1 MTVMRSVWTNVSKPD
16 VGDKIAV
23 QLEEFGNFTAT
34 CQKVDEDRAEFIF
47 DYCVADAIRDDVN
60 SILEK
65 IAVGLRDSLKAKLLN
80 VDIPTYGQ
88 IFGHDDF
95 YERFEPDN
103 DERWPLMKD
112 RRNRIALDKDGDL
125 NWYWLKN
132 HCKNSAA
139 SFAVVYDYGYAY
151 TGSASYGNGVRP
163 VFLLEL

>member
-1 MTVMRSVWTNVSKPD
+1 M
-16 VGDKIAV
+16 

-34 CQKVDEDRAEFIF
+34 CQKVNEDRAEFIF
-47 DYCVADAIRDDVN
+47 DNCVADEIRDDVD
-60 SILEK
+60 SVLEK
-65 IAVGLRDSLKAKLLN
+65 IAAGLRDSLKAKLLK

-112 RRNRIALDKDGDL
+112 RRNRIALDTDGNL

-132 HCKNSAA
+132 RCKNSAPAFAYVYYVGAAGSNHA
-139 SFAVVYDYGYAY
+139 S
-151 TGSASYGNGVRP
+151 GSGGVRP
-163 VFLLEL
+163 AFLLEL